1 MKYNKEDIK
10 NGITLHLIDTDKFKT
25 NLMAIFL
32 TTPITRK
39 YVTYDALLSAILRR
53 GSKNIPTQEEISKKM
68 EGMYGASFDTGIDK
82 TGDNHILK
90 FYLETINDEFIP
102 QNDDNML
109 KQGINILT
117 DIVFNPLLDEEKFKE
132 EYLNQEKENI
142 RQRINGKIDNKA
154 LYARQRCTEEM
165 YKGMPAGLYRFG
177 YVEDLDKINASNLYE
192 YYKKL
197 LSECK
202 IDIFVSGKIENVDVK
217 DIILNN
223 ENIKKLS
230 ERNAKYIINKIELKE
245 EKK

>member
-117 DIVFNPLLDEEKFKE
+117 DMVFNPLLDEEKFKE

-142 RQRINGKIDNKA
+142 RQRINGKIG
-154 LYARQRCTEEM
+154 R
-165 YKGMPAGLYRFG
+165 
-177 YVEDLDKINASNLYE
+177 AS
-192 YYKKL
+192 
-197 LSECK
+197 CR
-202 IDIFVSGKIENVDVK
+202 
-217 DIILNN
+217 
-223 ENIKKLS
+223 
-230 ERNAKYIINKIELKE
+230 ERV
-245 EKK
+245 